1 MATPQTPPPLNEDQ
15 QKVVAAAEKILVILD
30 NPETEKAAKNVGL
43 GAFFAK
49 GTANYSTADYVKSV
63 GKAAAVCL
71 PRLLVTGGTDLSA
84 WIQLGVGIWAASQQ
98 GIKALSK
105 LAKDDAVYE
114 ELYTKYPIFTFTCN
128 NGNLDFQN
136 PVFNICSNARHKA
149 IDVLEAQKLDPLFY
163 SKLCTWLYWGFGIR
177 KDGEF
182 WGNPNIYYPN
192 VQTGKVERRTFSNI
206 QPSQKSLQNA
216 DFLQDKGYNGQ
227 FDLPFYLANGIF
239 NIDWFMESAQQFL
252 YTYTNNLLDDN
263 FNYCALLFNN
273 AGFPNPDTVRDE
285 TRANNYFFESF
296 RTAAQKLELE
306 KKKKEEQTTMYYYIV
321 AGILILLLIYY
332 FYTKK

>member
-1 MATPQTPPPLNEDQ
+1 MATLQTPPPLSEDQ
-15 QKVVAAAEKILVILD
+15 QKAVAAAEKIQVVLNDPKTQTAIKL
-30 NPETEKAAKNVGL
+30 AGG

-49 GTANYSTADYVKSV
+49 GTANYATADFVKGIVKEVVQNLPGVLTADPAALQNLIV
-63 GKAAAVCL
+63 GVLKNAIA
-71 PRLLVTGGTDLSA
+71 G
-84 WIQLGVGIWAASQQ
+84 IQ
-98 GIKALSK
+98 ALSK
-105 LAKDDAVYE
+105 LAKNDAVYE
-114 ELYTKYPIFTFTCN
+114 ELYTKYPIFTYTCN

-136 PVFNICSNARHKA
+136 LGVNCSTARQKA
-149 IDVLEAQKLDPLFY
+149 EDVLEAQSLDPLFY

-192 VQTGKVERRTFSNI
+192 VQTGKVEQRTFSNA

-216 DFLQDKGYNGQ
+216 DFLQNKGYNGQ

-252 YTYTNNLLDDN
+252 YAYNNNLLDEN
-263 FNYCALLFNN
+263 FNYCAILFNS